1 MPGGARSVL
10 FVKFLDLWI
19 TEVAGIV
26 AAPMTEVDPSD
37 EGKISLRMSRVSK
50 QHQLLV
56 V

>member
-1 MPGGARSVL
+1 MPGGPRSVL
-10 FVKFLDLWI
+10 LVELLDLWI
-19 TEVAGIV
+19 TEVASVV

-37 EGKISLRMSRVSK
+37 EGKISLRVCRVSK